1 MLFSYKTY
9 VLYTADGFRNKQQTN
24 KRGKWFAA
32 KVLQEN
38 SDVKTNSGSISL
50 PCIPSN
56 GWRVFPSQ
64 NIPSLF
70 NYGHVHYYASFK
82 KVTGLAQI
90 LLVSKSILA

>member
-1 MLFSYKTY
+1 M
-9 VLYTADGFRNKQQTN
+9 RNGNYHTLDPASIVEN
-24 KRGKWFAA
+24 GFAA

-70 NYGHVHYYASFK
+70 NYGHVHYYASF
-82 KVTGLAQI
+82 
-90 LLVSKSILA
+90 